1 MDYLSFDESETNQ
14 YLRRILMKSIDKKTY
29 TAPVI
34 KKVSLAVKN
43 SILQSCHTSP
53 ENDPV
58 SSEGLCQLNLAE
70 CHKVL
75 PE

>member
-1 MDYLSFDESETNQ
+1 
-14 YLRRILMKSIDKKTY
+14 MKSIDKKTY

-53 ENDPV
+53 ENSPIT
-58 SSEGLCQLNLAE
+58 SACQTYQSECSQL
-70 CHKVL
+70 
-75 PE
+75 PS

>member
-1 MDYLSFDESETNQ
+1 MTTDN
-14 YLRRILMKSIDKKTY
+14 KKTY
-29 TAPVI
+29 SAPVI
-34 KKVSLAVKN
+34 KKVSLMVKN
-43 SILQSCHTSP
+43 AILQSCHTSP

-58 SSEGLCQLNLAE
+58 TSGGLCQLNLAE